1 MTYMLLQLD
10 DLSTLDVCV
19 VLDQESAYVNFLVPP
34 LVSLHAVMVLIMNKK
49 KGNDHDAGERRTYA
63 PI

>member
-1 MTYMLLQLD
+1 MTYLLLQLD

-19 VLDQESAYVNFLVPP
+19 VLDQESAYANFLVPP
-34 LVSLHAVMVLIMNKK
+34 LISLHAVMVLIMTE
-49 KGNDHDAGERRTYA
+49 GNDHGAGERRTNA